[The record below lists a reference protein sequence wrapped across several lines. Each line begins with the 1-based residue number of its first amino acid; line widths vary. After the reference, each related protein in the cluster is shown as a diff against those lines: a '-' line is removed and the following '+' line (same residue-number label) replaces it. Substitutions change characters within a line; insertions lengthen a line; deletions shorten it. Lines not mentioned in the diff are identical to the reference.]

1 MKLIDYSEGRNEVLK
16 NKKLKSLIGSDEEY
30 SSNIKSLTI
39 EQSAKVNLRT
49 RYLNGKML
57 MFSKVSVKSFV
68 YNLIDVFMF
77 PNEEI
82 QKIYSEFNIERCNLH
97 QNLTDTDSA
106 SFFFVFICDL
116 KYSIDKRKTR
126 DIIF

>member
-1 MKLIDYSEGRNEVLK
+1 MKLTDYSERRNEALK
-16 NKKLKSLIGSDEEY
+16 NKKSKSSDEEY
-30 SSNIKSLTI
+30 SSNIKSLTV
-39 EQSAKVNLRT
+39 EQSTKVNLRT

-68 YNLIDVFMF
+68 FNLIDVFMF

-82 QKIYSEFNIERCNLH
+82 QKIYSEFNIERCNLY

-106 SFFFVFICDL
+106 SIFFYL
-116 KYSIDKRKTR
+116 
-126 DIIF
+126 

>member
-1 MKLIDYSEGRNEVLK
+1 MKLTDYSERRNEAIK
-16 NKKLKSLIGSDEEY
+16 NKKFKSSDEEY
-30 SSNIKSLTI
+30 SSNIKSLTV
-39 EQSAKVNLRT
+39 EQSTKVNLRT

-68 YNLIDVFMF
+68 FNLIDVFMF

-82 QKIYSEFNIERCNLH
+82 QKIYSEFNIERCNLY

-106 SFFFVFICDL
+106 SIFFYL
-116 KYSIDKRKTR
+116 
-126 DIIF
+126 